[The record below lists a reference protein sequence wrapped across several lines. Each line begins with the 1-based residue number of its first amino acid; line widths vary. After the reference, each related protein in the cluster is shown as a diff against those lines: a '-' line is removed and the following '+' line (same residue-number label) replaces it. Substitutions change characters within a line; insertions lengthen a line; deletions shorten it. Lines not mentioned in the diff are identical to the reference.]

1 MNLSRRNF
9 LKVSIGLGFLV
20 PLVHSSKLLAR
31 ENLGTKSRSKVL
43 LRLAKCIAEVETG
56 QNDDAVGKA
65 GERSKYQISRIVWEQ
80 HFPGRAFIECYG
92 INADECAIKHLSWL
106 KQNLP
111 RNNHFWVVY
120 AWNAG
125 LTNTRIA
132 MSKAITYP
140 PSYEFAEHVENL
152 YNDRNFK

>member
-1 MNLSRRNF
+1 MNLSRRDF
-9 LKVSIGLGFLV
+9 
-20 PLVHSSKLLAR
+20 LLASIACIFV
-31 ENLGTKSRSKVL
+31 LPQVLYSKSASKTTSITKSRSKVL

-56 QNDDAVGKA
+56 QNDDAVGRA

>member
-1 MNLSRRNF
+1 MITSRRHF
-9 LKVSIGLGFLV
+9 LKAVICLPFAFHLTAF
-20 PLVHSSKLLAR
+20 SKSAT
-31 ENLGTKSRSKVL
+31 GKPPATKSELKAL

-65 GERSKYQISRIVWEQ
+65 GERSKYQISRIVWKQ

-92 INADECAIKHLSWL
+92 INADECAIKHLEWL

-140 PSYEFAEHVENL
+140 PSYEFAKHVENL